1 MSVYKTKIR
10 RKFIIQ
16 TIKGWKDTIQII
28 VDINYG
34 IFDLHMLLGD
44 EMTSDYI
51 IKSSL
56 LRIITK

>member
-16 TIKGWKDTIQII
+16 TIEGWKDTIQMI

-34 IFDLHMLLGD
+34 IFDLHMLLRD
-44 EMTSDYI
+44 EMTSGYV